1 MRLFVYQTT
10 NIYKIIRYLLGLNI
24 KHGLTYLST
33 LRRIVGVK
41 YINSYKNHFP
51 AFGKATL
58 NTFYISD
65 TYNTIKTLIFRDSSV
80 TSGLLLW
87 TPGYLGFSFCL
98 FSLFFLYFLFFQNV
112 LFFLKKF

>member
-1 MRLFVYQTT
+1 MRLFVFQTT

-41 YINSYKNHFP
+41 YINSYKKKHFP
-51 AFGKATL
+51 TFGKATL

-65 TYNTIKTLIFRDSSV
+65 TYKTI
-80 TSGLLLW
+80 
-87 TPGYLGFSFCL
+87 
-98 FSLFFLYFLFFQNV
+98 
-112 LFFLKKF
+112 